1 MVSEGLREVLGR
13 KRTLEILELLRR
25 DTELN
30 YSEIETEIPSSSDTI
45 VDSLELLQAHDLVER
60 QQRHKRDVR
69 YTLTDQGEEFLQLID
84 TLDHL
89 LDDSGGNDC

>member
-1 MVSEGLREVLGR
+1 MVSEGLRDVLGR

-30 YSEIETEIPSSSDTI
+30 YSEIESEIPSSSDTI
-45 VDSLELLQAHDLVER
+45 VNSLEILQTHSLVKR

-69 YTLTDQGEEFLQLID
+69 YTLTDQGEEFLRLID

-89 LDDSGGNDC
+89 LDDEDGDV